1 MNTPQASIVL
11 VEDNAS
17 LREELVFHLG
27 CAGHAATGL
36 ADGAALDRYLASHPC
51 RLVVLDLG
59 LPGEDGL
66 SICLRLRATRPE
78 IGIVMLTA
86 RGMARDRLAGI
97 QGGADA
103 YLVKP
108 TPPEELLAVIANL
121 LRRLD
126 TRPPTIPP
134 STWRFCPLTQQLSA
148 PTGHT
153 LTLTHSESL
162 LFQTLLR
169 NAPGPADRRQLVE
182 ALGRNYFDF
191 DERRLE
197 VAMSRLRRKLQQAAP
212 ESETIRAARG
222 IGYQLTVRCLIEPQV
237 AS

>member
-1 MNTPQASIVL
+1 MNPMSAPPAPIAL
-11 VEDNAS
+11 VEDNEA
-17 LREELVFHLG
+17 LRTELVFHLN

-36 ADGAALDRYLASHPC
+36 ADGAALDRHLAGQPC

-66 SICLRLRATRPE
+66 SIGQRLRATRPD

-86 RGMARDRLAGI
+86 RGMARDRLTGL

-121 LRRLD
+121 LRRLQAAD
-126 TRPPTIPP
+126 PPSIPP
-134 STWRFCPLTQQLSA
+134 AWRFNPRTLQLTTPEDVALV
-148 PTGHT
+148 
-153 LTLTHSESL
+153 LTHTESL
-162 LFQTLLR
+162 LLQTLLR
-169 NAPGPADRRQLVE
+169 NTPKPASRRELVE
-182 ALGRNYFDF
+182 ALGGSYLDF

-197 VAMSRLRRKLQQAAP
+197 IAISRLRRKLSQVSP
-212 ESETIRAARG
+212 DGEPIRAARG
-222 IGYQLTVRCLIEPQV
+222 IGYLLTVPCVLQ
-237 AS
+237 A